1 MAQKNVDV
9 SSIIQQKQQKIR
21 YDMVNTIQYFV
32 TFQTYSYIS
41 VLLTLNLFY
50 IETTPLQN

>member
-50 IETTPLQN
+50 TETTPLQN